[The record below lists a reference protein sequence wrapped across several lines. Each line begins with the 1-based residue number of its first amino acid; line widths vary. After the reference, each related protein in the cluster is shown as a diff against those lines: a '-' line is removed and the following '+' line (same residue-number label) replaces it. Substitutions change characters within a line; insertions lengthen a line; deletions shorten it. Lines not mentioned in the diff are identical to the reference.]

1 MKTADEIRYMLME
14 AVDKRAMWLEVLARE
29 QYANKQ
35 EFREAV
41 RNYNALRGV
50 VKSLRWVLLDMES
63 PLD

>member
-1 MKTADEIRYMLME
+1 MKTADDIRDMLMD
-14 AVDKRAMWLEVLARE
+14 AVEIRAMWLEILV
-29 QYANKQ
+29 NKTY
-35 EFREAV
+35 EDKHGLREAI